1 MSARRE
7 GLVSARREGA
17 LHAGAAVRRMHE
29 DEHGQTLVFVLVFL
43 GIMAFLIPPL
53 LQLASAGLI
62 EGRTTT
68 NVARAREAADA
79 STEFGLARLRA
90 GDLNAI
96 TNPASEAFTPPAA
109 NGYSLSGSLARRPV
123 TGITVVPSDS
133 CHYVVHV
140 SDDASLLP
148 YGATWSVSPSG
159 LIDQGGTLHA
169 AAGTYTITATFANL
183 KGTLSP
189 TIGTACP

>member
-1 MSARRE
+1 MNASLAARRI
-7 GLVSARREGA
+7 
-17 LHAGAAVRRMHE
+17 HE
-29 DEHGQTLVFVLVFL
+29 DERGQTLVFVLVFL
-43 GIMAFLIPPL
+43 GMMAFIIPAL

-68 NVARAREAADA
+68 QVSRAREAADA

-96 TNPASEAFTPPAA
+96 TDPASEALTPPAA
-109 NGYSLSGSLARRPV
+109 NGYTLSGSLARRPV

-183 KGTLSP
+183 KGTLSV
-189 TIGTACP
+189 TTSATCP